1 MTVTVQYRANRLPE
15 AMQNAQLHGFDGA
28 MFPWES
34 AYSGVANELFWE
46 IIGPFLSHFSALCS

>member
-1 MTVTVQYRANRLPE
+1 VQYRANRLPE